1 MAGYTIVQRV
11 AGRRPRVVRLKRGE
25 TFVDGHRS
33 KRCSVVAGLVFRFV
47 SASCS
52 GIFPRERPGS
62 GPSRIRNP
70 LRQVL
75 LALFLALPGAV
86 ILAGAAVSGE
96 PMATATVNGTPI
108 RDGDELEL
116 FGVIWADVIFD
127 DIQDGDDVAVTIT
140 QSGTILDPEYEDPKN
155 GFWNF
160 NPGVAGNHYTSFTI
174 HGGTLTGDDRLVLQS
189 DNDPSTGNP
198 YHSVLLS
205 IVNAAERVEVSN
217 LIFRGGSWQNNGND
231 ASEVPEIG
239 IGLNIGM
246 TNEPDPSDVAPRTIV
261 VRDVRADANTY
272 LVAND
277 FTTAASGTGI
287 NVTGMSGA
295 GVIVSD
301 VLYERV
307 ELTGN
312 HMTLTSTGSGAS
324 AVAPVLRGG
333 GSRVNSAKSFAY
345 DGGAVVG
352 NSVTLESEKGWAA
365 GGGLSVDGGDGNND
379 AFSSVLVNNVTFT
392 DNHVVRKGD
401 SSEASVGRGGAFFFG
416 GYNNAGSTLDI
427 TGSTFEGNTVTAS
440 GVNNSALGG
449 GASILLNNVAT
460 TISGTA
466 FTGNGVVS
474 ENGGG
479 SASGGAFSARAE
491 TAAFLQ
497 EDNSLAIAA
506 SSFTDNRAVAGT
518 SARGGAV
525 ELSGGRGHSI
535 TGTSFSG
542 NTAEGADEAF
552 GGALH
557 FAALAGS
564 DNSIVNSTFEGNTVT
579 SAGSARGGAIHHVSG
594 NLAIQGTG
602 NTTYRNNA
610 AVATGAG
617 SASGGAI
624 ASDSVDDLVV
634 STELFENNRAT
645 ADAASGTASGGGV
658 FKKDGDIALSG
669 NTFRNNHASGAHA
682 RGGAVDIASGATSD
696 AGLVGNVFQ
705 GNSAEGVHSAR
716 GGAIAY
722 SGTDDLVI
730 TGGVLADNRA
740 SASGDGSSAYGGAI
754 FRQGGNVHITDADI
768 TGNTVSGGTA
778 LGAGIFMATDA
789 DAATPGSGVALT
801 LTATT
806 GTMTVANGTAGVAG
820 GPVSRAAGPAGA
832 GIYFGTAATGAA
844 TREDGV
850 FTIAAARGSVLNL
863 EDSVGV
869 VLNSGKSFTQ
879 TRDGDGQVR
888 LGGANYV
895 VMDDMSSAVIEFKGN
910 GETILSGSYSQ
921 SFSGNGDATIHIE
934 KDHQV
939 TISVPREAG
948 AGTALFDFTNSGTD
962 GGDRNFVIGTD
973 ASDTARIG
981 LTAVG
986 EDGDFLVKSSSQ
998 DIVLVKGLDEEQIL
1012 YIRDHFV
1019 SEPGG
1024 LFDGDLSGMQAVQ
1037 GADGVWYL
1045 EANVVHHSPFE
1056 NALASSPA
1064 MDAIDA
1070 YVNDWSGFNESGNG
1084 AAKFAAMYRNPR
1096 AIMPEAFVD
1105 QGRVMIDAVD
1115 VVAGTAL
1122 RRGVG
1127 RRGSGTGFGS
1137 GSVGDDFRS
1146 GGTGGDNGNDGNG
1159 AGGSIASESAVGML
1173 PAFPQLGGWRVWG
1186 GYVGSFQDRKPE
1198 DGANGYKVDRHGFVA
1213 GFSRDV
1219 GTVGCVGVYGG
1230 FTSGDVRSKSID
1242 GSVDQTTGHFGV
1254 IGRLNPLPVARPG
1267 LAVFADVGYHFAD
1280 NEMERRFGGF
1290 SAKGS
1295 FDQTAF
1301 SASLGA
1307 EYGFDWNGV
1316 AIVPAAELRYVH
1328 LDQDDMTE
1336 AGVTATRADGFS
1348 RSWLTQRVGA
1358 EASYLFRTDRGAFRP
1373 LIGLAWRH
1381 DYGAKRFTT
1390 NAAFIG
1396 PDDPILFPVTSSGHN
1411 RDSLDITAGF
1421 RSSHLL
1427 NGYRVGVDVEYT
1439 VNMGRKATVQSV
1451 QAGVNLAF

>member
-1 MAGYTIVQRV
+1 
-11 AGRRPRVVRLKRGE
+11 
-25 TFVDGHRS
+25 
-33 KRCSVVAGLVFRFV
+33 
-47 SASCS
+47 
-52 GIFPRERPGS
+52 
-62 GPSRIRNP
+62 
-70 LRQVL
+70 
-75 LALFLALPGAV
+75 
-86 ILAGAAVSGE
+86 
-96 PMATATVNGTPI
+96 
-108 RDGDELEL
+108 
-116 FGVIWADVIFD
+116 
-127 DIQDGDDVAVTIT
+127 
-140 QSGTILDPEYEDPKN
+140 
-155 GFWNF
+155 
-160 NPGVAGNHYTSFTI
+160 
-174 HGGTLTGDDRLVLQS
+174 
-189 DNDPSTGNP
+189 
-198 YHSVLLS
+198 
-205 IVNAAERVEVSN
+205 
-217 LIFRGGSWQNNGND
+217 
-231 ASEVPEIG
+231 
-239 IGLNIGM
+239 
-246 TNEPDPSDVAPRTIV
+246 
-261 VRDVRADANTY
+261 
-272 LVAND
+272 
-277 FTTAASGTGI
+277 
-287 NVTGMSGA
+287 
-295 GVIVSD
+295 
-301 VLYERV
+301 
-307 ELTGN
+307 
-312 HMTLTSTGSGAS
+312 MTLEA
-324 AVAPVLRGG
+324 
-333 GSRVNSAKSFAY
+333 
-345 DGGAVVG
+345 
-352 NSVTLESEKGWAA
+352 EKGWAA

-379 AFSSVLVNNVTFT
+379 AFGNVLLNNVTFT

-401 SSEASVGRGGAFFFG
+401 SSEAAVGRGGAFFFG
-416 GYNNAGSTLDI
+416 GYNSTGSTLDI
-427 TGSTFEGNTVTAS
+427 IGSTFENNTVTAS
-440 GVNNSALGG
+440 GTNNSALGG

-460 TISGTA
+460 TISDTA

-474 ENGGG
+474 QNGGG
-479 SASGGAFSARAE
+479 HAYGGAVSARAE

-497 EDNSLAIAA
+497 KGNSLAIAA
-506 SSFTDNRAVAGT
+506 SSFTDNRAVAAT

-525 ELSGGRGHSI
+525 ELSGGRGHAI
-535 TGTSFSG
+535 TTTAFSG

-552 GGALH
+552 GGALS

-579 SAGSARGGAIHHVSG
+579 SSGSARGGAIHHVSG
-594 NLAIQGTG
+594 NLSIQGTG
-602 NTTYRNNA
+602 HNTYRNNA
-610 AVATGAG
+610 AVANAAG

-624 ASDSVDDLVV
+624 ASDSTDDLLV

-645 ADAASGTASGGGV
+645 ADRANGSASGGGV
-658 FKKDGDIALSG
+658 FKNNGDITLSG
-669 NTFRNNHASGAHA
+669 NTFRNNQASGSHA
-682 RGGAVDIASGATSD
+682 RGGAVDIASGATSG

-722 SGTDDLVI
+722 AGADDLVI
-730 TGGVLADNRA
+730 TGGVFADNRA

-789 DAATPGSGVALT
+789 DAASPGSGVALT
-801 LTATT
+801 LTATI
-806 GTMTVANGTAGVAG
+806 GTMTVANDTAG
-820 GPVSRAAGPAGA
+820 GPASRAAGPVGA
-832 GIYFGTAATGAA
+832 GIYFGTTQTGAA

-888 LGGANYV
+888 LGGANYI

-910 GETILSGSYSQ
+910 GETVLSGSYSQ
-921 SFSGNGDATIHIE
+921 SFSGNGDATVHIE

-939 TISVPREAG
+939 TISVPREPG
-948 AGTALFDFTNSGTD
+948 AGSALFDFTNSGTAD
-962 GGDRNFVIGTD
+962 GDRNFIIGTD

-1019 SEPGG
+1019 SDPGS

-1056 NALASSPA
+1056 KSFGSSPA
-1064 MDAIDA
+1064 MDAIDG

-1084 AAKFAAMYRNPR
+1084 AAKFEAMYRNPR
-1096 AIMPEAFVD
+1096 AIVPEAFVD
-1105 QGRVMIDAVD
+1105 QGRVMLDAVD
-1115 VVAGTAL
+1115 VVAGTTL

-1127 RRGSGTGFGS
+1127 MGGSVTGFGTSFS
-1137 GSVGDDFRS
+1137 GEDSRNGGSGDGDD
-1146 GGTGGDNGNDGNG
+1146 
-1159 AGGSIASESAVGML
+1159 AGGGIASETAVGML

-1219 GTVGCVGVYGG
+1219 GAVGCVGVYGG

-1242 GSVDQTTGHFGV
+1242 GSVDQTTGHLGV
-1254 IGRLNPLPVARPG
+1254 IGRLNPLPVLQPG

-1280 NEMERRFGGF
+1280 NDMERRFGGF

-1307 EYGFDWNGV
+1307 EYAFDWNGV
-1316 AIVPAAELRYVH
+1316 AIVPAAELRYFH

-1358 EASYLFRTDRGAFRP
+1358 EASYQIRTAGGAFRP
-1373 LIGLAWRH
+1373 LLRLAWRH

-1390 NAAFIG
+1390 NAAFVG
-1396 PDDPILFPVTSSGHN
+1396 PDDPILFPVTSSGNN

-1427 NGYRVGVDVEYT
+1427 YGYRVGVDVKYT